1 MPVDQWTFLDAD
13 DTSEELDDGPEAAAL
28 HECPFEDSPAVRDP
42 GRSDVDI
49 GQPADD
55 RVVLVR
61 WFSDEDDG
69 ADDDGSDA
77 DDEPDLVEILITQ
90 HYAFADGDD

>member
-13 DTSEELDDGPEAAAL
+13 DMSEDTEDGPEAAAL
-28 HECPFEDSPAVRDP
+28 HEGPFEDNPAVRDP
-42 GRSDVDI
+42 GRADVDV

-55 RVVLVR
+55 RTVLVR
-61 WFSDEDDG
+61 WFADEDDG
-69 ADDDGSDA
+69 GADGDGSDE
-77 DDEPDLVEILITQ
+77 EPDLVEMLITQ